1 MSRRTVPEVPIPQD
15 LQLLNSQRVAAA
27 LDLSLTAVYE
37 LWNRREL
44 PYVTVMGS
52 NERVTRCTSLADLR
66 KFIERRRT
74 AALNDR

>member
-1 MSRRTVPEVPIPQD
+1 MSRRTPDLEIIPED
-15 LQLLNSQRVAAA
+15 LQLLNSHRVAAA